1 MRLTSPFELHPF
13 IDGVPRAMMAAGAPG
28 SSMTHIAMQ
37 EALDGK
43 NVEWIEKVSDAGYGA
58 D

>member
-13 IDGVPRAMMAAGAPG
+13 IVPRAMMAAGAPG

-37 EALDGK
+37 EAQNGTH
-43 NVEWIEKVSDAGYGA
+43 VTWMEKVTDEQYGGKA
-58 D
+58 S